1 MATGNE
7 PVSDSLLQRIEDLA
21 RQQSR
26 EPAEVLEE
34 AFNRYAALCRLDRF
48 SEKMEARAR
57 SLGIEEKDVPE
68 LVQQVRR
75 ENGR

>member
-7 PVSDSLLQRIEDLA
+7 LVSNSLLRRIEDLA
-21 RQQSR
+21 RLQSR
-26 EPAEVLEE
+26 EPSEVIED

-48 SEKMEARAR
+48 SQKMEARDR
-57 SLGIEEKDVPE
+57 SLGIEEKDVPA
-68 LVQQVRR
+68 LVQRVRH